1 MTCMLKHTPA
11 VNYFVAIIANPF
23 QFKSKWQTDVLLPLN
38 AHSTLRFD
46 RRNEIVAAQ
55 EISTPAS
62 AALISCAKARITSG
76 RRLDMQ

>member
-1 MTCMLKHTPA
+1 MLKHTSA
-11 VNYFVAIIANPF
+11 VNYLVAIIANPF
-23 QFKSKWQTDVLLPLN
+23 QFESKWQTNVLLPLN

-62 AALISCAKARITSG
+62 AALISCEGKDQLR
-76 RRLDMQ
+76 